1 MKKLFL
7 SVILCLLSFF
17 GFSQNGGQFFE
28 NNVVLIRVIGYDN
41 GNYIFTVKNKQS
53 CPVVIRTKADTDPA
67 IDHNIGPNDSIW
79 VLVPR
84 PPLTEIK
91 FRAKAETSCVS
102 NPDMGFLEIIISL
115 GVLSLE
121 NRPGIVFIRENHQYK
136 VFFDKGFLNFDFGS
150 LTENVNI
157 SVFDNNGRLT
167 YSQISQVKKNLSLN
181 TNLFLSKGLNY
192 VRVYVQNKFY
202 DYYTFKIFKN

>member
-1 MKKLFL
+1 MKKVFL

-28 NNVVLIRVIGYDN
+28 NNVIHIRIVGYDN
-41 GNYIFTVKNKQS
+41 GNYIFLVKNKQS
-53 CPVVIRTKADTDPA
+53 CPAVIRTKADTDPA
-67 IDHNIGPNDSIW
+67 IDYNVGPNDSIW
-79 VLVPR
+79 VLIPR
-84 PPLTEIK
+84 PSFTEIK

-102 NPDMGFLEIIISL
+102 NPDMGWLEIITAL

-136 VFFDKGFLNFDFGS
+136 VFFDKGFLNFDFGL

-167 YSQISQVKKNLSLN
+167 YSQFSQVKKNLSLN

-192 VRVYVQNKFY
+192 VRIYVQNKFY

>member
-1 MKKLFL
+1 MKKVFL
-7 SVILCLLSFF
+7 SVIS
-17 GFSQNGGQFFE
+17 
-28 NNVVLIRVIGYDN
+28 
-41 GNYIFTVKNKQS
+41 
-53 CPVVIRTKADTDPA
+53 
-67 IDHNIGPNDSIW
+67 
-79 VLVPR
+79 
-84 PPLTEIK
+84 
-91 FRAKAETSCVS
+91 SCVS
-102 NPDMGFLEIIISL
+102 NPDMGFLEVVITL

-121 NRPGIVFIRENHQYK
+121 NRPGIVFIRENQQYK

-167 YSQISQVKKNLSLN
+167 YSQFSQVKKNLSLN

>member
-1 MKKLFL
+1 L
-7 SVILCLLSFF
+7 
-17 GFSQNGGQFFE
+17 
-28 NNVVLIRVIGYDN
+28 
-41 GNYIFTVKNKQS
+41 VKNKQS
-53 CPVVIRTKADTDPA
+53 CPAVIRTKADTDPA
-67 IDHNIGPNDSIW
+67 IDYNVGPNDSIW
-79 VLVPR
+79 VLIPR
-84 PPLTEIK
+84 PSFTEIK

-102 NPDMGFLEIIISL
+102 NPDMGWLEIITAL

-136 VFFDKGFLNFDFGS
+136 VFFDKGFLNFDFGL

-167 YSQISQVKKNLSLN
+167 YSQFSQVKKNLSLN